1 VQKIFKV
8 IKLSKA
14 SADNKYPDEKKK
26 KKNKI
31 FVKEIE
37 IFYKK

>member
-14 SADNKYPDEKKK
+14 SADNKYPDEKK
-26 KKNKI
+26 NQI

>member
-14 SADNKYPDEKKK
+14 SADNKYPDEKR
-26 KKNKI
+26 KKNQI